1 MASLLAIVFVV
12 ELAVVVVNSIG
23 AATINNL
30 VRKNHPRP
38 DDEVDGDE
46 LTHPHLHSCGSSTF
60 RPRWELR
67 RKSANSAS
75 YSSPT

>member
-1 MASLLAIVFVV
+1 MASLLVIIFIV

-38 DDEVDGDE
+38 HDMTGGDE
-46 LTHPHLHSCGSSTF
+46 LT
-60 RPRWELR
+60 
-67 RKSANSAS
+67 
-75 YSSPT
+75 